1 MIAGIIQAM
10 LCFFDTQQW
19 AIIFLKIM
27 VFLCAL
33 CIVGIMYIVYL
44 GMKTPS
50 QELDNAYLVAKSWSI
65 IIAVAVALL
74 VAMYAVMLKN
84 QYFVELVG

>member
-1 MIAGIIQAM
+1 
-10 LCFFDTQQW
+10 
-19 AIIFLKIM
+19 
-27 VFLCAL
+27 
-33 CIVGIMYIVYL
+33 MYVVYL

-50 QELDNAYLVAKSWSI
+50 QDLDNAYEIAKSWSV

>member
-1 MIAGIIQAM
+1 MVTGILNNI
-10 LCFFDTQQW
+10 LCFFDTQEW
-19 AIIFLKIM
+19 AIIFLKVM

-33 CIVGIMYIVYL
+33 CIVGVFYVIYL

-50 QELDNAYLVAKSWSI
+50 QDLNNAYLVAKSWSI

-74 VAMYAVMLKN
+74 VAMYAIMLRN
-84 QYFVELVG
+84 QYFVELIG

>member
-1 MIAGIIQAM
+1 
-10 LCFFDTQQW
+10 
-19 AIIFLKIM
+19 M

-33 CIVGIMYIVYL
+33 CIVGIMYVVYL

-50 QELDNAYLVAKSWSI
+50 QDLDNAYEIAKSWSV